1 MKNFHKNFSQFF
13 TAILLFGTVL
23 PAFATESYGY
33 QLALID
39 ARASDPKKVLLNKK
53 ISPSSA
59 AVREFE
65 WVLETLRS
73 RCHNPQDAIVT
84 SIVGS
89 WRIVERRG
97 YDVTLLEFSRQL
109 SDFSNLAFQA
119 RRNQKMD
126 FDKVI
131 LKLLKDKYPPK

>member
-1 MKNFHKNFSQFF
+1 MRKFSKISGLFL
-13 TAILLFGTVL
+13 TALLVL
-23 PAFATESYGY
+23 SYVFPADAAESYGY
-33 QLALID
+33 QMALID
-39 ARASDPKKVLLNKK
+39 ARANNPKSVLLNKK

-59 AVREFE
+59 AIREFE

-73 RCHNPQDAIVT
+73 RCHNSQDAIVT
-84 SIVGS
+84 TLVGS

-109 SDFSNLAFQA
+109 SDFANLAFQA

-126 FDKVI
+126 FEKLV
-131 LKLLKDKYPPK
+131 LKLLKDKYPQK

>member
-1 MKNFHKNFSQFF
+1 MRKFHHIIWQ
-13 TAILLFGTVL
+13 LLTVFL
-23 PAFATESYGY
+23 CSVAPAFAITESYGY

-39 ARASDPKKVLLNKK
+39 ARASNPRSVLLNKK

-73 RCHNPQDAIVT
+73 RCNNSQDAIVT
-84 SIVGS
+84 GMVGS
-89 WRIVERRG
+89 WRMVQRRG
-97 YDVTLLEFSRQL
+97 YDLTLLEFSRQL

-126 FDKVI
+126 FDKLV
-131 LKLLKDKYPPK
+131 LKLLKDKYPQK

>member
-1 MKNFHKNFSQFF
+1 MKKISKIFGLFL
-13 TAILLFGTVL
+13 TAILVFSSVL
-23 PAFATESYGY
+23 PACAAESYGY

-39 ARASDPKKVLLNKK
+39 ARASNPKSVLLNKK
-53 ISPSSA
+53 ISPTSA

-73 RCHNPQDAIVT
+73 RCHNSQDAIVT
-84 SIVGS
+84 TLVGS

-97 YDVTLLEFSRQL
+97 YNVTLLTFSRQL
-109 SDFSNLAFQA
+109 SDFANLAFQA

-126 FDKVI
+126 FEKIVI
-131 LKLLKDKYPPK
+131 KLLKDKYPPK